1 MNHNKD
7 REDLFFTSINNTDTK
22 DNILPLIRTT
32 GNNYKHDTKRCKRP
46 KINNIENCLILGEQD
61 NFIKSYMDLTEAS
74 KLYNEEN
81 DLNSS
86 DSSQAN
92 CQNRK
97 NVNNFFLKM
106 DSNHISQK
114 LVKVKSSPLIK
125 PVRHLIKVGL
135 IYEFCKSAG

>member
-1 MNHNKD
+1 MNIPEEAN
-7 REDLFFTSINNTDTK
+7 TS
-22 DNILPLIRTT
+22 
-32 GNNYKHDTKRCKRP
+32 P

-61 NFIKSYMDLTEAS
+61 NFIKSYMNLTEAS

-135 IYEFCKSAG
+135 IYEFCKSNKGLLKIIKAPSKNNIKENLF